1 MFRRIRPRQTTQT
14 AASGSIPSR
23 SLTAQRSFCLQV
35 ARVDAG
41 AGGLLPHR
49 YRNRLLSGANTVLL
63 QVRVALVKDP
73 NLYPVIH
80 RHLSLDARLVDHNL
94 ARLHVEGHLPSAC
107 WGLLGRGSLGLELPE
122 RVLLEEI
129 A

>member
-1 MFRRIRPRQTTQT
+1 MM
-14 AASGSIPSR
+14 AR
-23 SLTAQRSFCLQV
+23 SL
-35 ARVDAG
+35 
-41 AGGLLPHR
+41 LP
-49 YRNRLLSGANTVLL
+49 SPVICG
-63 QVRVALVKDP
+63 KDP

-107 WGLLGRGSLGLELPE
+107 WGLLRRGSLGLELPE

-129 A
+129 V